1 MISKNT
7 ELNKSNASKI
17 KNNKLSIINKKLIV
31 LDSDIHRLYKK
42 YSLAKKERQNQEND
56 QKCIINRIKYLED
69 EEKKMQLKC
78 KKQMEKINSLT
89 KKLGLGKDEKNKS
102 KNVDS
107 KYNTK
112 NSFFKNESI
121 IPTLNKIGEEYKV
134 NSSFDEKNDGNILI
148 KSNIVLK
155 DNNDDFNKIS
165 DIFLNEKVLSKT
177 YIKDKDDLE
186 KKEKEIE
193 IEKKKR

>member
-42 YSLAKKERQNQEND
+42 YSLAKKERQNHEND

-89 KKLGLGKDEKNKS
+89 KRLGLDKEQKNKKYKKKLNLS

-112 NSFFKNESI
+112 NSFFKNEST
-121 IPTLNKIGEEYKV
+121 IPT
-134 NSSFDEKNDGNILI
+134 
-148 KSNIVLK
+148 
-155 DNNDDFNKIS
+155 
-165 DIFLNEKVLSKT
+165 
-177 YIKDKDDLE
+177 
-186 KKEKEIE
+186 
-193 IEKKKR
+193 